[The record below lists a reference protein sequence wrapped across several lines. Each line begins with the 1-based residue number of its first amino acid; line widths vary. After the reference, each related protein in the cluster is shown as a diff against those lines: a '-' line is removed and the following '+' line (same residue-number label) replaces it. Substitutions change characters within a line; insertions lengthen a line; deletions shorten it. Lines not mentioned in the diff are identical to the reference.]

1 MDMQQFWKLIEDA
14 RRQVPDRV
22 AARESRHLRPCPT
35 VGMRRVNALVVF
47 KTVRNSLSG
56 SAATWA
62 FSNPAH
68 HVTQDHPVYIPGRSQ
83 PRTRLMAFRPS
94 AFSGVANPE
103 KEDYSAAPSPRFRP
117 GRRTA

>member
-47 KTVRNSLSG
+47 KTVCNSLSG

-68 HVTQDHPVYIPGRSQ
+68 HVTQDHLVNIPRDLR
-83 PRTRLMAFRPS
+83 PRTRLMASGRPL
-94 AFSGVANPE
+94 FQVWRNPE
-103 KEDYSAAPSPRFRP
+103 
-117 GRRTA
+117 